1 MLVPY
6 HGYQATYSVASPP
19 PPVGR
24 RQRRSARARFLH
36 AFVFA
41 GLALVLL
48 HVVAKHARYLRNFV
62 HDRLHGEPDSDM
74 STGSGDHRSCE
85 AASWTFDPE
94 GRVPVDQFL
103 HVAEASFELP
113 ASADLLFFKSKG
125 AATFAHGVIEID
137 DSGTAGAD
145 VVKVDITAHYND
157 VEDFLEHTKACLL
170 HPREGED
177 GVGIF
182 APMHWVDRDTRRK
195 ARWDLKVRLPA
206 SSSGSSREIK
216 KLVTDMPMFLHQV
229 GDIGQSMF
237 FDILSL
243 HTSNMPVHVRS
254 LTGDIATVKTSNG
267 PISGRF
273 NTSHYL
279 ELHTSNSPVKV
290 DVGLLSESDDERTP
304 TKLSIKSSNGP
315 VAANLSM
322 YATTESETGGQF
334 LVGIRT
340 SNSPTNIAVLDA
352 PVDHTLHLKAH
363 TSNSFVQAA
372 LHKTYEGAFRLTSS
386 RFFRPTIHAS
396 DVQDP
401 ADKGRRRV
409 IETSRATGGYLEG
422 AVHWRPT
429 DRKTRYGS
437 VDISTSNL
445 GLDLSLP
452 A

>member
-1 MLVPY
+1 MASQAPIDGEKAPPAPVLVPY

-24 RQRRSARARFLH
+24 RLRRSARARFLH

-62 HDRLHGEPDSDM
+62 HDRLHGEPNSDM

-113 ASADLLFFKSKG
+113 VSADLLFFKSKG

-137 DSGTAGAD
+137 DSGTA
-145 VVKVDITAHYND
+145 
-157 VEDFLEHTKACLL
+157 
-170 HPREGED
+170 
-177 GVGIF
+177 
-182 APMHWVDRDTRRK
+182 
-195 ARWDLKVRLPA
+195 
-206 SSSGSSREIK
+206 
-216 KLVTDMPMFLHQV
+216 
-229 GDIGQSMF
+229 
-237 FDILSL
+237 
-243 HTSNMPVHVRS
+243 
-254 LTGDIATVKTSNG
+254 
-267 PISGRF
+267 
-273 NTSHYL
+273 
-279 ELHTSNSPVKV
+279 
-290 DVGLLSESDDERTP
+290 
-304 TKLSIKSSNGP
+304 
-315 VAANLSM
+315 
-322 YATTESETGGQF
+322 ESETGGQF

-401 ADKGRRRV
+401 AEKGRRRV